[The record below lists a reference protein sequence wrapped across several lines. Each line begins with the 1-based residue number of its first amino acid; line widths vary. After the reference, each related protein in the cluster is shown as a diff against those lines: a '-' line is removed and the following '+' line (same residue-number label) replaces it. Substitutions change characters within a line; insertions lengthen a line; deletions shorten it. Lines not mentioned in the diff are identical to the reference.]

1 MYNLCMCFDFYFH
14 FKFSLHKWLHFV
26 HTFVISLLHGVLSTY
41 YIYVDY
47 IEVAQCIIYY
57 CIMVYNLVILLYI
70 GLGLLNYCFTTYLVS
85 YVVVYSVPC

>member
-1 MYNLCMCFDFYFH
+1 MLQGNKAGWSEHLSGNYLTEGGISCWSFVYDLCMCFDFYFH

-47 IEVAQCIIYY
+47 IEVAQCIIYH
-57 CIMVYNLVILLYI
+57 MLLYH
-70 GLGLLNYCFTTYLVS
+70 GV
-85 YVVVYSVPC
+85 